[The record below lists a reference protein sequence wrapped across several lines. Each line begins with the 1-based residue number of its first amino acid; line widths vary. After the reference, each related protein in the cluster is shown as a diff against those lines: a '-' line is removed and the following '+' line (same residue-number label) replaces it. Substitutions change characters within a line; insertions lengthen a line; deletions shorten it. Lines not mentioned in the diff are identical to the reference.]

1 MGKIVKAARVA
12 GERFIVAVP
21 DMEFAL
27 ARPERVTEF
36 DGRFVASHRSGI
48 DDPFESELD
57 APDREAS
64 LPEPQIDWNALRAD
78 AEAIVDRAA
87 SDAGEM
93 IRQAQAAALRL
104 VELAEAHGITIEEES
119 RTNGYD
125 AGFAQGKAAADADMT
140 EMVHTLHSLMAS
152 LREQRAAT
160 IESAEPEIVRLAMSI
175 AERVVHD
182 QISADPN
189 VVVEN
194 VRSALTRLV
203 SREVVTLR
211 VHPSDLETMRQHRD
225 AIVAVSD
232 VEHLRIVEDQRV
244 DRGGVV
250 VETDAGTIDAKIA
263 TQLREARRA
272 IRADDGIA
280 S

>member
-1 MGKIVKAARVA
+1 MGKIVKAARVLSEKYIVGIPHA
-12 GERFIVAVP
+12 QNGNGASHPIVAFNPFESALESTPGSFAQPEAHAEPKV
-21 DMEFAL
+21 DYAAL
-27 ARPERVTEF
+27 AR
-36 DGRFVASHRSGI
+36 D
-48 DDPFESELD
+48 
-57 APDREAS
+57 
-64 LPEPQIDWNALRAD
+64 AD
-78 AEAIVDRAA
+78 AILEEAAA
-87 SDAGEM
+87 NAEGL
-93 IRQAQAAALRL
+93 IRQAESAALKL
-104 VELAEAHGITIEEES
+104 VELAQSQGSSLEEQS
-119 RTNGYD
+119 RVRGYD
-125 AGFAQGKAAADADMT
+125 AGFAAGKAAGDADMS
-140 EMVHTLHSLMAS
+140 EMVHTLHGLIES
-152 LREQRAAT
+152 LRDQRASAM
-160 IESAEPEIVRLAMSI
+160 ESAEPELVRLAMSI

-272 IRADDGIA
+272 VRVGDETPA
-280 S
+280 

>member
-1 MGKIVKAARVA
+1 MGKIVKAASVTAERYVVAIPHIETALDRVRESD
-12 GERFIVAVP
+12 GEMDARFAASFGAEVVSRNGVSDEP
-21 DMEFAL
+21 VE
-27 ARPERVTEF
+27 TE
-36 DGRFVASHRSGI
+36 AAQPS
-48 DDPFESELD
+48 
-57 APDREAS
+57 
-64 LPEPQIDWNALRAD
+64 IDWHTLQAD
-78 AEAIVDRAA
+78 AEAIVDRASGDARAILEGAQTAALDIVA
-87 SDAGEM
+87 STDARVASIE
-93 IRQAQAAALRL
+93 AQA
-104 VELAEAHGITIEEES
+104 HKT
-119 RTNGYD
+119 GYD
-125 AGFAQGKAAADADMT
+125 AGFEDGKAAADAQMR
-140 EMVHTLHSLMAS
+140 EMVTTLHGLMEGI
-152 LREQRAAT
+152 RDQRRAT
-160 IESAEPEIVRLAMSI
+160 MESAEPELVRLAMSI
-175 AERVVHD
+175 AERVVHQHID
-182 QISADPN
+182 DDLN

-211 VHPSDLETMRQHRD
+211 VNPADLETMRQHRD

-272 IRADDGIA
+272 IRADADIA

>member
-1 MGKIVKAARVA
+1 MGKIVKAARVL
-12 GERFIVAVP
+12 GEKYVVSIPHAQNG
-21 DMEFAL
+21 FASSYPL
-27 ARPERVTEF
+27 VEE
-36 DGRFVASHRSGI
+36 
-48 DDPFESELD
+48 DPFESALEALREHEP
-57 APDREAS
+57 APIEPSIDYAS
-64 LPEPQIDWNALRAD
+64 LRRD
-78 AEAIVDRAA
+78 AEAIVERAA
-87 SDAGEM
+87 ADASHIIE
-93 IRQAQAAALRL
+93 RAQRAALHL
-104 VELAEAHGITIEEES
+104 VERAETRGASIEEES
-119 RTNGYD
+119 RTRGYD
-125 AGFAQGKAAADADMT
+125 AGFAAGRSAGDDDMS
-140 EMVHTLHSLMAS
+140 EMVHTLHGLMES
-152 LREQRAAT
+152 LRDQRASAM
-160 IESAEPEIVRLAMSI
+160 ESAEPELVRLAMSI

-182 QISADPN
+182 HISIDPN

-263 TQLREARRA
+263 TQLGEARRA
-272 IRADDGIA
+272 IRANDESVA
-280 S
+280 